1 MNSQP
6 DTQVCYLN
14 TACCGGIITVL
25 VFMGATNRE
34 GVVSYSGAPSQVVE
48 SCVSLQWASQVAL
61 VIKNPPANAGDR
73 CWFYTWVRKIPERR
87 AWKPTPVF
95 LPGECHGQR
104 TLVDYC
110 PWGHKESDMSE

>member
-73 CWFYTWVRKIPERR
+73 CWFYTWVRKIP
-87 AWKPTPVF
+87 
-95 LPGECHGQR
+95 
-104 TLVDYC
+104 
-110 PWGHKESDMSE
+110 